1 MNGHV
6 LLQKDFPNFAIP
18 AQYGTW
24 RDSCLKEGIQ
34 RIEISQ
40 ALEAMG
46 DEFALLRAAQIISV
60 DPPHQSEAHR
70 LAGQLMQ
77 SERVVLRW
85 FGRYI
90 STFLVMRGSY
100 CNDLEASIPVEATV
114 HTLHDLLLRLEHHN
128 HDLLSLE
135 LEMNIHLSLAESYSI
150 TEDFEPMFVH
160 ASKLVTLTPSVGL
173 KNFSFSGKMLLARAL
188 LYKGNAS
195 SAIEVYKTL
204 NTDELFSR
212 FRFNTDIDLAIALF
226 WSGDFLNVSQTLQP
240 HVDGSLGSSELVEA
254 AKNLLVM
261 TLFHTFQK
269 IAFEQL
275 PNRAS
280 VIGQAH
286 LALHN
291 ALQTSPLED
300 SRKAMFR
307 EARNQIAHT
316 IYNQNTWLTSFE
328 RSFATLC
335 SLRAGDYGVALRSL
349 PKLDTHHQQPL
360 WPEALSHFVTL
371 ETALRIPFATGKNSL
386 YEKSIL
392 SIQTLLERTSPLA
405 LQRILPTLQLLT
417 PYALAFIAGLGGI
430 DEIVVQAGMNCI
442 INLKMRPANVYGATG
457 LRPVQI
463 VEMTLEA
470 FGIGQ
475 LGETKAGGGQTEG
488 LRISLY
494 RTFGETAYW
503 FEPVLPSRLIVGLI
517 EAAHVVTLPEWL
529 REACQR
535 AAFSVGRSFGMMP
548 VLQKVSAPRV
558 LTALEE
564 EITRALYGNLDASR
578 IWQTVQTYGGS
589 V

>member
-6 LLQKDFPNFAIP
+6 LLQKDFPDFAIP

-24 RDSCLKEGIQ
+24 RDSCLKEGVQ
-34 RIEISQ
+34 RIEIAR

-114 HTLHDLLLRLEHHN
+114 HTLHDLLSKLEHHN

-135 LEMNIHLSLAESYSI
+135 LEMNIHLSLAESYSV
-150 TEDFEPMFVH
+150 TEDFEPMFIH

-173 KNFSFSGKMLLARAL
+173 KNFSFSGKILLARAL
-188 LYKGNAS
+188 LYKGNPP

-204 NTDELFSR
+204 NTDEFFSR

-226 WSGDFLNVSQTLQP
+226 WSGDFLSVSQTLQP
-240 HVDGSLGSSELVEA
+240 YVDGNSGSSELIEA
-254 AKNLLVM
+254 AKNLLAM
-261 TLFHTFQK
+261 TLLHSFQK

-280 VIGQAH
+280 VLGQAH
-286 LALHN
+286 AALHN

-316 IYNQNTWLTSFE
+316 THNQNTWLTSFE

-349 PKLDTHHQQPL
+349 PKLDVHQQPL
-360 WPEALSHFVTL
+360 WPEALSHFGTL

-392 SIQTLLERTSPLA
+392 PIQTLLERTPPLA

-417 PYALAFIAGLGGI
+417 PYALAFMAATGGV
-430 DEIVVQAGMNCI
+430 DEIVVEAGMSCI
-442 INLKMRPANVYGATG
+442 VNLKTRPATVYNTPG
-457 LRPVQI
+457 LRPMQI
-463 VEMTLEA
+463 VEMTLES
-470 FGIGQ
+470 FGVGQ
-475 LGETKAGGGQTEG
+475 LGETRAGGGQTDG

-494 RTFGETAYW
+494 RSFGETAYW

-517 EAAHVVTLPEWL
+517 EAAYVATLPEWL
-529 REACQR
+529 RESCQR
-535 AAFSVGRSFGMMP
+535 AAFSVSRSFGVMP
-548 VLQKVSAPRV
+548 ILQKVSAPHV

-578 IWQTVQTYGGS
+578 VWQTVQMYGGHI
-589 V
+589 